1 MSKKA
6 EKFQP
11 PLWKYYRRVFHLL
24 GPQHWWPAKTRLE
37 VVLGAVLTQNTGWQN
52 AATALRE
59 LRRKGWHRLAAL
71 RKAPGKELARA
82 IRPAGFYRQKA
93 LTIRNFLNFLHSN
106 CGGSLNRMFRRP
118 TAELRKQLLSV
129 RGLGPETVDSILV
142 YAGRRPSFIVDAYT
156 RRVLER
162 HHLIEP
168 RTGYDQIQAL
178 FHGSLP
184 PDAQLFN
191 EYHALIVEIGKRYCR
206 RSNPD
211 CSSCP
216 LEPFLPPQEMSEG
229 RSLEVLSHGAS
240 STESR
245 TEGRRWNR
253 T

>member
-1 MSKKA
+1 MSRKA
-6 EKFQP
+6 ENFQP
-11 PLWKYYRRVFHLL
+11 PLWGYYRRLFHLL
-24 GPQHWWPAKTRLE
+24 GPQHWWPAQTRLE
-37 VVLGAVLTQNTGWQN
+37 VVLGAVLTQNTGWKN
-52 AATALRE
+52 AETALRK
-59 LRRKGWHRLAAL
+59 LRRIGWLRLAAL
-71 RKAPGKELARA
+71 RKAPVEELAQA

-93 LTIRNFLNFLHSN
+93 QTIRNFLNFLHSS

-118 TAELRKQLLSV
+118 TVELRKQLLSV

-142 YAGRRPSFIVDAYT
+142 YAGHRPSFVVDAYT

-162 HHLIEP
+162 HRLIKP

-178 FHGSLP
+178 FHSSLP

-191 EYHALIVEIGKRYCR
+191 EYHALMVEIGKRYCR

-211 CSSCP
+211 CTACP

-229 RSLEVLSHGAS
+229 RSLEVLSLVAS
-240 STESR
+240 SIESR
-245 TEGRRWNR
+245 TEGRRLNR